1 VREVFETLSRRGGK
15 LALATDCKGPE
26 LKHYPSLLHID
37 EFIGAKPDPRIVGVA
52 LRKLGLTGH
61 EAVMIGDTP
70 YDAEA
75 ASGAGTAAV
84 GVLTGGFSADALRG
98 AVASRLPARS
108 PGGLAPL
115 RIRSRPG
122 RELFRN
128 IEGWIYLVH
137 SIP

>member
-1 VREVFETLSRRGGK
+1 MFETLSRRGGK

-70 YDAEA
+70 YDDEA
-75 ASGAGTAAV
+75 ASRAG
-84 GVLTGGFSADALRG
+84 GGCADPAGLAPMRYAG
-98 AVASRLPARS
+98 RLPAKS